1 MFSRVVEGLALGS
14 AAFAQRLK
22 REARGNAREQKSLR
36 AVPGTASW
44 PQIVLALE
52 RAKGEDWGSFAERH
66 GDWGRDAV
74 LWLGRRVGRLSL
86 AELGKLAGGLDY
98 AVVSKAIARFSQR
111 LVSDTALRAQMAV
124 LQNQLSK

>member
-1 MFSRVVEGLALGS
+1 MFIGCGCGFEPYRQPNRRACRKRTGRRACELVGRGVGSKGAALC
-14 AAFAQRLK
+14 R
-22 REARGNAREQKSLR
+22 
-36 AVPGTASW
+36 
-44 PQIVLALE
+44 
-52 RAKGEDWGSFAERH
+52 D

-74 LWLGRRVGRLSL
+74 LWLGRHVGRLSL

-124 LQNQLSK
+124 LQNQLPK